1 MALRLFHTI
10 MPPVDA
16 SLNPVPLDLPRQIMR
31 RALVVASLG
40 VVLMAGLG
48 LYRMQDNVREE
59 LEAARVMALLSERL
73 TTLQGMSDEQA
84 VLALQQWR
92 AEGSLRHL
100 ALRLQDHQGR
110 PVEGAQPTKA
120 ADTGGDVNTER
131 AGNAG
136 RAGADPAA
144 DAAPDA
150 DTGHDT
156 DSPPWLEALRRPVA
170 ALLPPPP
177 PFTVSWAVP
186 RPQGPPWTVSLSADA
201 DSEQLEALQFLLES
215 VGTVALAS
223 AGMLLVMHWNTRRA
237 FQPLSQ
243 LLAAIAQLR
252 AGRPEPLAALPA
264 MRVGEMQAIADALQA
279 LAQALAE
286 AEQER
291 QWLGQKVLTLQEDER
306 QRLARELHD
315 EFGQRLTAL
324 RVDAA
329 WLARQL
335 AGQPALLSVVSGMA
349 GQCEGIQRDIR
360 AVLARLQPLGPMHP
374 GQGEAGDAGRLAE
387 LLQDLVGGWARGTE
401 VASDSVA
408 SAATPP
414 ITAAA
419 AAAAAAEAAPHPPPT
434 PRIELQLQA
443 RDASGRTCAW
453 PAADQARLPLDL
465 MLAVYRISQEA
476 LTNVARHAHARQASL
491 AVAWLWPARPG
502 EPAMIDWSVTD
513 DGVGVADFG
522 HALRRGN
529 GLAGIKERIWA
540 RGADLQAGPA
550 QPGHSPPGWRLATRL
565 KVPPTHAT
573 PTPDL
578 QP

>member
-1 MALRLFHTI
+1 MPALRQSFI
-10 MPPVDA
+10 AMPPVDP

-73 TTLQGMSDEQA
+73 TTLQGMSDDQA

-92 AEGSLRHL
+92 AEGPLRHL

-110 PVEGAQPTKA
+110 PVEVMPPP
-120 ADTGGDVNTER
+120 ES
-131 AGNAG
+131 
-136 RAGADPAA
+136 AGAPQA
-144 DAAPDA
+144 DDEAGP
-150 DTGHDT
+150 
-156 DSPPWLEALRRPVA
+156 SWLEPLRRRIA

-177 PFTVSWAVP
+177 PFTVAWAVQ

-223 AGMLLVMHWNTRRA
+223 AGMLLVMNWNTRQA
-237 FQPLSQ
+237 FRPLSQ

-252 AGRPEPLAALPA
+252 AGRPEPLAALPP
-264 MRVGEMQAIADALQA
+264 MPVGEMQAITDALRA
-279 LAQALAE
+279 LARALAE

-335 AGQPALLSVVSGMA
+335 ADQPALLGVVSGMA
-349 GQCEGIQRDIR
+349 AQCEGIQRDIR
-360 AVLARLQPLGPMHP
+360 AVLVRLQPLGPMHQ
-374 GQGEAGDAGRLAE
+374 GQGDDGHAGRLAE
-387 LLQDLVGGWARGTE
+387 LLQDLVRGWAR
-401 VASDSVA
+401 
-408 SAATPP
+408 SAGATKD
-414 ITAAA
+414 TADGGSTA
-419 AAAAAAEAAPHPPPT
+419 
-434 PRIELQLQA
+434 RIELQLSA
-443 RDASGRTCAW
+443 AEASGRECPW
-453 PAADQARLPLDL
+453 PAGDEARLPLDL

-476 LTNVARHAHARQASL
+476 LTNVARHAGASRAVL
-491 AVAWLWPARPG
+491 SVAWHWPERPG
-502 EPAMIDWSVTD
+502 EAAVIDWSVAD

-522 HALRRGN
+522 DALRRGN

-550 QPGHSPPGWRLATRL
+550 RPGQNPPGWRLSTRL
-565 KVPPTHAT
+565 NVPPARAGQTLDE
-573 PTPDL
+573 PS
-578 QP
+578 

>member
-1 MALRLFHTI
+1 MPALRQPLTA
-10 MPPVDA
+10 MPPVEA
-16 SLNPVPLDLPRQIMR
+16 SLKPVPLDLPRQIMR

-48 LYRMQDNVREE
+48 LSRMQDNVREE

-73 TTLQGMSDEQA
+73 TTLQAMSDEQA
-84 VLALQQWR
+84 LLALQQWR
-92 AEGSLRHL
+92 AEGPLRHL
-100 ALRLQDHQGR
+100 ALRLQDSQGR
-110 PVEGAQPTKA
+110 LIKGELPPGFAQ
-120 ADTGGDVNTER
+120 GD
-131 AGNAG
+131 AG
-136 RAGADPAA
+136 P
-144 DAAPDA
+144 
-150 DTGHDT
+150 
-156 DSPPWLEALRRPVA
+156 SWLEPLRRRIA

-177 PFTVSWAVP
+177 PFTVSWPVQ
-186 RPQGPPWTVSLSADA
+186 RPTGPPWTVSLSADA

-243 LLAAIAQLR
+243 LLAAMAQLR
-252 AGRPEPLAALPA
+252 AGHPEPLAALPP
-264 MRVGEMQAIADALQA
+264 MPVGEMQAITDALQA
-279 LAQALAE
+279 LARALAE

-349 GQCEGIQRDIR
+349 AQCEGIQRDIR
-360 AVLARLQPLGPMHP
+360 AVLARLQPLGPLQP
-374 GQGEAGDAGRLAE
+374 GQGTHGNAGRLAE
-387 LLQDLVGGWARGTE
+387 LLQDLVAGWARAAQ
-401 VASDSVA
+401 ASPGAEPSP
-408 SAATPP
+408 S
-414 ITAAA
+414 TA
-419 AAAAAAEAAPHPPPT
+419 
-434 PRIELQLQA
+434 RIELQLRA
-443 RDASGRTCAW
+443 REASGRECPW
-453 PAADQARLPLDL
+453 PGGDAARLPLDL

-476 LTNVARHAHARQASL
+476 LTNVARHAGASR
-491 AVAWLWPARPG
+491 AVLSVGWQWPARPG
-502 EPAMIDWSVTD
+502 EPAVIDWSVTD

-550 QPGHSPPGWRLATRL
+550 RPGEQPPGWRLATRL
-565 KVPPTHAT
+565 NVPPPSAE
-573 PTPDL
+573 PTPE
-578 QP
+578 QPGPTP

>member
-1 MALRLFHTI
+1 MAQRQFPTI

-84 VLALQQWR
+84 VRALQQWR
-92 AEGSLRHL
+92 AEGTLRHL
-100 ALRLQDHQGR
+100 ALRLQDDQGR
-110 PVEGAQPTKA
+110 AIEVAPASGAAGLLEA
-120 ADTGGDVNTER
+120 ADDE
-131 AGNAG
+131 A
-136 RAGADPAA
+136 
-144 DAAPDA
+144 
-150 DTGHDT
+150 
-156 DSPPWLEALRRPVA
+156 SSWLEPLRRRIA

-177 PFTVSWAVP
+177 PFTVAWAVQ
-186 RPQGPPWTVSLSADA
+186 RPQGAPWTVSLSADA

-264 MRVGEMQAIADALQA
+264 MRVGEMQAITDALRA

-335 AGQPALLSVVSGMA
+335 AGQPALIGVVNGMA
-349 GQCEGIQRDIR
+349 SQCEDIQRDIR

-374 GQGEAGDAGRLAE
+374 GQGESGDAGRLAE
-387 LLQDLVGGWARGTE
+387 LLRDLAGGWARETPA
-401 VASDSVA
+401 VAADDD
-408 SAATPP
+408 AATAGGP
-414 ITAAA
+414 AAGA
-419 AAAAAAEAAPHPPPT
+419 GRVAPPT

-443 RDASGRTCAW
+443 WDAGGRACAW
-453 PAADQARLPLDL
+453 PSGEEARLPLDL
-465 MLAVYRISQEA
+465 MLALYRISQEA
-476 LTNVARHAHARQASL
+476 LTNVARHAGAQRAVL
-491 AVAWLWPARPG
+491 AVGWHAPARPG
-502 EPAMIDWSVTD
+502 EPAVIDWSVTD

-550 QPGHSPPGWRLATRL
+550 DPGHTPPGWRLATRL
-565 KVPPTHAT
+565 NVPLPGGG
-573 PTPDL
+573 
-578 QP
+578 QPACNPEPVDPPGHTTR